1 MPPSVASKAFHFTPA
16 SRERQSGNVSP
27 ALLNSFYHISNN
39 GVQNAGATQSL
50 FESLG
55 NTRTKRSVCVDLFF
69 AGQSYVP
76 ADLTQFQQSYNLPQ
90 TPIAKVVGVNQP
102 SQCAQSGEKGGSVL
116 LSHFDGILQVNN
128 CFEASLDV
136 QYILAIAQNA
146 TTWYWSVSSTGDIFL
161 QWIEA
166 LASTPNPPLVHSMSY
181 ASLAPEDPKYDVER
195 FNTEMCKL
203 GLKGLTLFVASGD
216 DGVANFG
223 ARNSPSQC
231 GFTPS
236 FPATS
241 PVSFCKCLLLLLLTR
256 VPSTRRRWAR
266 RRARKPASP
275 RLPARPPPAA
285 SSPRAAASAPT

>member
-1 MPPSVASKAFHFTPA
+1 
-16 SRERQSGNVSP
+16 
-27 ALLNSFYHISNN
+27 
-39 GVQNAGATQSL
+39 
-50 FESLG
+50 
-55 NTRTKRSVCVDLFF
+55 
-69 AGQSYVP
+69 VP
-76 ADLTQFQQSYNLPQ
+76 ADLTQFQQTYNLPQ

-256 VPSTRRRWAR
+256 VQVRDVGGRDAGPGSRPARDCLLVRHRRPHHHGRRLQHLREAPRLAGR
-266 RRARKPASP
+266 RRARLSQRPQQRAPALHVLLP
-275 RLPARPPPAA
+275 GTRLPGSCRHGPQRELPFPF
-285 SSPRAAASAPT
+285 SPFFLSQIFFLPVPHCKKNPV

>member
-1 MPPSVASKAFHFTPA
+1 MLNF
-16 SRERQSGNVSP
+16 
-27 ALLNSFYHISNN
+27 LL
-39 GVQNAGATQSL
+39 
-50 FESLG
+50 
-55 NTRTKRSVCVDLFF
+55 
-69 AGQSYVP
+69 
-76 ADLTQFQQSYNLPQ
+76 
-90 TPIAKVVGVNQP
+90 
-102 SQCAQSGEKGGSVL
+102 
-116 LSHFDGILQVNN
+116 VNN

-146 TTWYWSVSSTGDIFL
+146 TTWYWSVSSNGDIFL

-181 ASLAPEDPKYDVER
+181 ASLAPEDPKFDVER

-223 ARNSPSQC
+223 ARSAPSQC

-241 PVSFCKCLLLLLLTR
+241 PYATSVGATQGPEAGQPEIACSSQVTPNNGTSCLVYSFLSL
-256 VPSTRRRWAR
+256 
-266 RRARKPASP
+266 
-275 RLPARPPPAA
+275 RPTA
-285 SSPRAAASAPT
+285 SSPLVEDSARTSSVLTGKMLPFTPT